1 MKSIK
6 IGKFIIEEQLKFKLL
21 TFWVEQLY
29 IEMLNKL
36 NQWIWEM
43 VEKVNV
49 ISNVKIE
56 WKT

>member
-49 ISNVKIE
+49 ISNVKFE